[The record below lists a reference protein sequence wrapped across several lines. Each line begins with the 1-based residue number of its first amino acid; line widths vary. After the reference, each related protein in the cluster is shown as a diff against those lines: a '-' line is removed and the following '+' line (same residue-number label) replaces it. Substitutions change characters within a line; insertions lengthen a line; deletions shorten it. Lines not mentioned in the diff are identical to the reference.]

1 MSATRQAQKAL
12 RCATSAAPCPKLFA
26 ELHETI
32 WRVGAAQLL
41 RAQLV
46 SKLRSTS
53 QIHGSILNAV
63 VATADSALL
72 GEIRAALGGNADVGG
87 GSTSAPK
94 GDGAVEATA
103 TLATDL
109 CAYLE
114 ACGLSQPSEQV
125 MMVAPPLAC
134 LPLVLAV
141 FTQSMTAKMTWS
153 ATFDTLVSNGKM
165 SDDSLDG
172 APLVA
177 GIATLHQF
185 HASSCRIPHTVLARA
200 IAHRSLELKLEADI
214 RCARKSLLC
223 SSILS
228 CFRGLPRLRSLIRSL
243 QERCR
248 LLSAERLRGHL

>member
-1 MSATRQAQKAL
+1 
-12 RCATSAAPCPKLFA
+12 
-26 ELHETI
+26 
-32 WRVGAAQLL
+32 
-41 RAQLV
+41 
-46 SKLRSTS
+46 
-53 QIHGSILNAV
+53 
-63 VATADSALL
+63 SALL

-177 GIATLHQF
+177 GIATLLHQF
-185 HASSCRIPHTVLARA
+185 HASMARRYVEYLTQFLRAQLHTVHSSSSSRQTSDAPQEIVAMLQYFELFSRFAQ
-200 IAHRSLELKLEADI
+200 IEIPDLDLYRSAVG
-214 RCARKSLLC
+214 C
-223 SSILS
+223 
-228 CFRGLPRLRSLIRSL
+228 
-243 QERCR
+243 
-248 LLSAERLRGHL
+248 